1 MLPIV
6 ELSLFF
12 NLVCR
17 SSFTIADVLFG
28 KQHYYAN
35 VMNQDNF
42 IQNDELI
49 LNDWTNI
56 IMILQ

>member
-17 SSFTIADVLFG
+17 CSFTIADVSFG
-28 KQHYYAN
+28 KQHYYVN

-42 IQNDELI
+42 IQNDDLI